1 MKIYSIIHH
10 RIQPNIRFRC
20 IVSCLEINITPKY
33 HLVSFQVI
41 VNGEGEH
48 PVFNWLKVKL
58 PIPRDDTESLMGDPK
73 FIIWKPVKRSDI
85 SWNFEKFLI
94 DQNGRPVK
102 RFSKSFQTC
111 DIDKDID
118 ALLR

>member
-1 MKIYSIIHH
+1 MFDK
-10 RIQPNIRFRC
+10 
-20 IVSCLEINITPKY
+20 
-33 HLVSFQVI
+33 VI

>member
-1 MKIYSIIHH
+1 MIFESILSNHK
-10 RIQPNIRFRC
+10 NILRC
-20 IVSCLEINITPKY
+20 IKYLCLPRNQHHSQY
-33 HLVSFQVI
+33 YLVSLQVI

-94 DQNGRPVK
+94 DQNGRPIK